1 MCVCVC
7 VCVCVFWSAGLT
19 IGTLRWVL
27 LIIVISV
34 PYCEIY
40 GLWVS
45 FFRIVV
51 VLNLD
56 AIMCASDRDASN
68 ISRISNFPGF

>member
-1 MCVCVC
+1 MCF
-7 VCVCVFWSAGLT
+7 FWSAGLT
-19 IGTLRWVL
+19 IGTLRRVL
-27 LIIVISV
+27 PIIVIIV

-40 GLWVS
+40 GLRVS